1 MRALLISN
9 PNSTTNTPAAMKD
22 IVTALRSVESLTI
35 KSVLTAYKGH
45 ATDIVTGLTSKD
57 FDYVICLGG
66 DGTVNETVNGM
77 LRSDPFSAP
86 EADDLPTLAIVPT
99 GSANVLAGSLGIPR
113 NPVDA
118 AWYVAGLIS
127 RGMRSPI
134 SIGHAAD
141 RCFVVNAGVGIDAE
155 VIATMD
161 GLRSRG
167 TRASYFR
174 YLPEVY
180 RAWRGIQSN
189 PPRISAT
196 VDGRELGRDIPIAI
210 VSNANPWTFLGDLP
224 VVTNPKMSV
233 HGGLGF
239 YGVTSLQGIAGLVTA
254 ANLAGALTGLRDT
267 FRVPEREI
275 RADDAQEVH
284 LETSRPLK
292 FQLDGE
298 YIDERTE
305 LLIRVKKRGINVAA
319 LADDYT
325 ASRFTKT
332 VASRPV
338 EERLLNML
346 GKRVIDRL
354 RRRSR
359 QS

>member
-22 IVTALRSVESLTI
+22 IVVALRSVESLTI
-35 KSVLTAYKGH
+35 KAVFTAYKGH
-45 ATDIVTGLTSKD
+45 AADIVSGVTAED
-57 FDYVICLGG
+57 FDYIVCLGG

-77 LRSDPFSAP
+77 LDSDPFRSRPARK
-86 EADDLPTLAIVPT
+86 LPTLAIIPT
-99 GSANVLAGSLGIPR
+99 GSANVLAGSLGLPR

-118 AWYVAGLIS
+118 AWYVAGLMRKGVSSTIS
-127 RGMRSPI
+127 V
-134 SIGHAAD
+134 GHAAN

-161 GLRSRG
+161 RLRSGG

-180 RAWRGIQSN
+180 RAWRGLQTK
-189 PPRISAT
+189 PPRIEVT
-196 VDGRELGRDIPIAI
+196 VDGKQLGHDLPIAI

-224 VVTNPKMSV
+224 IVTNPNLSV
-233 HGGLGF
+233 RGGLGF
-239 YGVTSLQGIAGLVTA
+239 YGVTSLTGVVGLIAA
-254 ANLAGALTGLRDT
+254 ANLTGALTGLREP
-267 FRVPEREI
+267 FRIPEREI
-275 RADDAQEVH
+275 RVDDASEVR
-284 LETSRPLK
+284 LETARPLK

-298 YIDERTE
+298 YIDLRTS
-305 LLIRVKKRGINVAA
+305 LSIRVKESAIRVVA

-325 ASRFTKT
+325 AARFTKT

-338 EERLLNML
+338 EERLLNMF
-346 GKRVIDRL
+346 GKRLMDRL
-354 RRRSR
+354 RRRNANA
-359 QS
+359 